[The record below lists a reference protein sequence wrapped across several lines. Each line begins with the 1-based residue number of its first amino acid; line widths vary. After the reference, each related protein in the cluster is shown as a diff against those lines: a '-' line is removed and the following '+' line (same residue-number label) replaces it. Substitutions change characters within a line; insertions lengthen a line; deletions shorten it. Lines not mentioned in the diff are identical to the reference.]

1 MAVQIFFSY
10 SHKDE
15 KLLHKVRQQL
25 IPFEREGILVKWYD
39 REIRAGQEWNPAIK
53 RRLLSAHIILL
64 LVSPDFIESRYCYN
78 LEMKE
83 ALARHERGEA
93 VVIPVILRSCLW
105 KDTPIG
111 KLQALPTDGK
121 PIKNWSNIDDA
132 TTNVASGIMEVVR
145 KLISENK
152 VRPR

>member
-1 MAVQIFFSY
+1 MLVQIFFSY

-15 KLLHKVRQQL
+15 KLMHKVRQQL

-39 REIRAGQEWNPAIK
+39 RKIRAGQEWDEEIK
-53 RRLLSAHIILL
+53 AQLLSAHIILL

-83 ALARHERGEA
+83 ALARHEKGDA
-93 VVIPVILRSCLW
+93 VVIPVVLRPCTW
-105 KDTPIG
+105 KNTPIG

-121 PIKNWSNIDDA
+121 PITTWSNVDKA
-132 TTNVASGIMEVVR
+132 TLNVATGIIEVIH
-145 KLISENK
+145 KLNSH
-152 VRPR
+152 

>member
-1 MAVQIFFSY
+1 MLIQIFFSY

-15 KLLHKVRQQL
+15 KLMNKVRQQL

-53 RRLLSAHIILL
+53 RRLLSSHIILL

-83 ALARHERGEA
+83 ALARHAKGDA
-93 VVIPVILRSCLW
+93 VVIPVILRPCLW
-105 KDTPIG
+105 QDTPIG
-111 KLQALPTDGK
+111 KLQALPKDGK
-121 PIKNWSNIDDA
+121 PITKWSNIDDA
-132 TTNVASGIMEVVR
+132 TMNVASGIVDIVR
-145 KLISENK
+145 KLSSENK
-152 VRPR
+152 VRID